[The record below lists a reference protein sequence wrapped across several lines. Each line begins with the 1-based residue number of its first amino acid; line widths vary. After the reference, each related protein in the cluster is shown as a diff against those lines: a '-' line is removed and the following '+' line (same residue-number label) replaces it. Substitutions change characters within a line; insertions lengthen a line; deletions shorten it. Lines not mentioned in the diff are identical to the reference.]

1 MDMTKEEFKIML
13 MLYALRI
20 DGKVLEEEIDAILEK
35 TDGDT
40 YRKAY
45 KQFNKMC
52 DAEILDIIRENK
64 DKFAASEEDQQMLIA
79 NMTAVISADDN
90 ESPMESRLIK
100 AVTKI
105 LKS

>member
-1 MDMTKEEFKIML
+1 MTKEEFKIML

-20 DGKVLEEEIDAILEK
+20 DGNVRKEEIDSILER
-35 TDGDT
+35 TDSET

-45 KQFNKMC
+45 KQLNKMS

-64 DKFAASEEDQQMLIA
+64 GKFAASEEDQQMLIA

-90 ESPMESRLIK
+90 ESTMESRLLK
-100 AVTKI
+100 AVTK
-105 LKS
+105 LLTE